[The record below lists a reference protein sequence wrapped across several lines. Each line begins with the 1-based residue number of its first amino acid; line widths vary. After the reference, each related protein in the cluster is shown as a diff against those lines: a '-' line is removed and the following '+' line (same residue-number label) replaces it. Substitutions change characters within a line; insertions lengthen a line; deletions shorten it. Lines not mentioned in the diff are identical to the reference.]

1 MQRQVVE
8 EKLKYVDGW
17 EQPIDCLLRHILP
30 TGDDVRVH
38 YHSYIELLYGIEGE
52 AQVIIGER
60 TYSMAKGDLLVIHAG
75 EPHEV
80 FATEGTADY
89 YVIKFLPDL
98 LYAQGKSLL
107 GIRYL
112 LSLWQNEVSF
122 APAIRA
128 LELTGSEVD
137 RWITEIREEYER
149 MQTGYELLIYANV
162 MRIFVWIFRHRCAFS
177 PMTTDLPPETLSV
190 LESVLAEANA
200 RVYED
205 FSAEDAA
212 AFAHLSYSYFSRI
225 FKRVFGISFT
235 AYTEALRLREAERLL
250 LTTHRTISDIAAALG
265 FNSTSY
271 FTERFRLR
279 YGVPPYKF
287 RQSLA
292 CVAKR

>member
-1 MQRQVVE
+1 MQRQIIE

-17 EQPIDCLLRHILP
+17 EQPIDCLMRSIRP
-30 TGDDVRVH
+30 TDASVRVH

-52 AQVIIGER
+52 ANVIIGER

-80 FATEGTADY
+80 YVTEGTADY

-112 LSLWQNEVSF
+112 LSLWQNEISF
-122 APAIRA
+122 SPAIRA
-128 LELTGSEVD
+128 SELEGSNIG
-137 RWITEIREEYER
+137 RWVTEIREEYAT

-162 MRIFVWIFRHRCAFS
+162 MRIFVWIFRHRCDFS
-177 PMTTDLPPETLSV
+177 PMTTDIPSETLAV

-205 FSAEDAA
+205 FRATDAA
-212 AFAHLSYSYFSRI
+212 AFAHLSYSYFSRV

-250 LTTHRTISDIAAALG
+250 LTTHRTISDIATALG

-287 RQSLA
+287 RQNLSHAL
-292 CVAKR
+292 RS